1 MKTTL
6 IKIRNLLGIK
16 ELQLGGASVEI
27 TGTNGTGKSSVLEAI
42 RYALTNS
49 TRRDVLIHQGDD
61 EGEILIETDTGLHI
75 NRKSRDGMSDFK
87 KIKEN
92 GKDINSPEAF
102 LREIFTPLQL
112 DPVEFTRMTKQEQNR
127 IILGLIEFDWDM
139 NWVEKLFGEIPPKV
153 DYGQHILQVLSDIQ
167 SESGHYFQ
175 QRQEVNREIRTKRGV
190 AETIAKDIPPEY
202 QAEKW
207 EKYDLGAKYK
217 RLNMLEQEN
226 SNIERAKLF
235 RSNFDN
241 KLRAL
246 QADRDIAVSAE
257 EKAVANEREGLQ
269 KTIERLKAE
278 IVAATDKLS
287 GLNGKLADKLAV
299 IHAEHDT
306 QVSKLKQDTDVADA
320 WADKA
325 ETPTADLRNEIEE
338 AEAMKLYLNEFAR
351 MKQVLDDIEQLNATS
366 EAYTH
371 KIELA
376 RNMPAEILKTAI
388 IPVAGLT
395 VENGIPLI
403 NGLPVTNLSDGE
415 QLDLCV
421 DITLSK
427 PGTLQIILI
436 DGAEKLSD
444 ENRKHLYAKCKA
456 KGLQF
461 VATRTTNEDELKVTQ
476 L

>member
-27 TGTNGTGKSSVLEAI
+27 TGTNGTGKSSVIEAI

-49 TRRDVLIHQGDD
+49 SRRDVLIHKGDS

-75 NRKSRDGMSDFK
+75 NRKARDNMSDFK

-92 GKDINSPEAF
+92 GKDIASPEAF

-112 DPVEFTRMTKQEQNR
+112 DPVEFTRMTKAEQNK

-139 NWVEKLFGEIPPKV
+139 NWIVEQFGEIPPKV
-153 DYGQHILQVLSDIQ
+153 DYAQHILQVLNDIQ
-167 SESGHYFQ
+167 AESGNYFQ
-175 QRQEVNREIRTKRGV
+175 QRQDINREIRTKRGV
-190 AETIAKDIPPEY
+190 AETIAQDIPPEY

-207 EKYDLGAKYK
+207 EQYDLGTKY
-217 RLNMLEQEN
+217 RELNKIQQEN
-226 SNIERAKLF
+226 SNIERAKQF
-235 RSNFDN
+235 RASFDG

-246 QADRDIAVSAE
+246 QADRDIAISAE
-257 EKAVANEREGLQ
+257 EKAIANEREGLQ

-278 IVAATDKLS
+278 IAAATDKLA
-287 GLNGKLADKLAV
+287 GLDSKLKDKLAV
-299 IHAEHDT
+299 IRAEHDT
-306 QVSKLKQDTDVADA
+306 QASKLKQDTDVADS

-325 ETPTADLRNEIEE
+325 LMTTADLQSEIEA
-338 AEAMKLYLNEFAR
+338 AEAMKLHLNEYAR
-351 MKQVLDDIEQLNATS
+351 MKAVLADIDRLNEAS
-366 EAYTH
+366 ETYTQ

-376 RNMPAEILKTAI
+376 RKLPGEILKTAI
-388 IPVAGLT
+388 IPVEGLT
-395 VENGIPLI
+395 VENGVPLI
-403 NGLPVTNLSDGE
+403 NNLPVTNLSEGE

-444 ENRKHLYAKCKA
+444 ENRARLYGKCKS

-461 VATRTTNEDELKVTQ
+461 VATRTTNDDELKVTQ